1 MNVQLQQL
9 ISLQEIDSEIAELNK
24 CIEVI
29 PEQIASGEKELA
41 EKKDKLT
48 AAQEEIESLI
58 KNRHQI
64 EQDVQIEND
73 HIAKTKGK
81 LTAVKTNKEYT
92 AILHEVD
99 AVKEKITALEDREL
113 ELMEATELLE
123 KEIPGLESEFKG
135 YEAEFGQYKTQKN
148 TELDRFK
155 SELVEVQSKRE
166 GALQDIDPK
175 LAGDYHKVLKKMGGT
190 AVARVI
196 KGTCQGCHQ
205 LIQPQ
210 VTIEVQSGDK
220 LHQCQ
225 YCYRYL
231 YSIPEPET
239 ETAVPK

>member
-9 ISLQEIDSEIAELNK
+9 ISLQKVDSEIAELNK
-24 CIEVI
+24 GIEVI
-29 PEQIASGEKELA
+29 PGQIAAGEKELA
-41 EKKDKLT
+41 EKKDKLNT
-48 AAQEEIESLI
+48 AQEEIESL
-58 KNRHQI
+58 KKTRHQI
-64 EQDVQIEND
+64 EQDVQVEND

-81 LTAVKTNKEYT
+81 LTIVKTNKEYT

-99 AVKEKITALEDREL
+99 AVKEKITSLEDKEL
-113 ELMEATELLE
+113 ELMESSEELE
-123 KEIPGLESEFKG
+123 KQIPGLESEFKG
-135 YEAEFGQYKTQKN
+135 FEGEFAQYKAQKN
-148 TELDRFK
+148 AELERFK
-155 SELVEVQSKRE
+155 RELVEVQGKRE
-166 GALQDIDPK
+166 EVLQGIDPK
-175 LAGDYHKVLKKMGGT
+175 LARDYNKVLMQKGDT
-190 AVARVI
+190 AVAGVT

-210 VTIEVQSGDK
+210 VAIEVKSGDK